1 MRDQQSPSAERALSE
16 LCEIYW
22 FPLYGYVRR
31 RGYSPQDAEDLTQE
45 FFRKVIEKEY
55 LLTADADRGK
65 LRSFLLAS
73 MKHFLADSRKA
84 ANAQKRGGGKV
95 VLSLDQRD
103 AEDRYLVEPSHDE
116 SPEALFEKHWA
127 QNLLDHIMSSLRKV
141 YSEQGKQELF
151 EALSE
156 FLAWNN
162 RDQSYVEASRKL
174 GITENAARVN
184 VFRMRKRFGELL
196 RAQIAETVASPDEV
210 PGELQHVFSVL
221 GR

>member
-31 RGYSPQDAEDLTQE
+31 RWYSPQDAEDLTQE

-196 RAQIAETVASPDEV
+196 RAQIAETVASPDDV